1 MLTIYHKPHSARRS
15 EASFVQL
22 LRGQFP
28 EAIYRAENF
37 PLPAESL
44 KNPVHTAQL
53 LAALETDALLP
64 ARQRTQCIELL
75 RICPPELAVALNPN
89 RISFDL
95 VVVAATESYYWEYHE
110 EQHRRLTVTRP
121 KQLYDARTHAPI
133 PVPRFLQRLVRDIWR
148 VQSFQPYTIVWK
160 DWFGVHQYTY
170 QPMLQAGLHEFALP
184 GKFSFRSFYQV
195 YLSSDSQD

>member
-1 MLTIYHKPHSARRS
+1 MITIYHKPHSARRS

-44 KNPVHTAQL
+44 RNPVHTAQL

-89 RISFDL
+89 RISFDVVRRPL
-95 VVVAATESYYWEYHE
+95 PGPTSTRQPRGRRRHAIVASRSAPCIGLKCCAACATLITPLAPSPFLVIGRWPRSRAHARSVVVQTRETARP
-110 EQHRRLTVTRP
+110 RRV
-121 KQLYDARTHAPI
+121 
-133 PVPRFLQRLVRDIWR
+133 
-148 VQSFQPYTIVWK
+148 
-160 DWFGVHQYTY
+160 
-170 QPMLQAGLHEFALP
+170 
-184 GKFSFRSFYQV
+184 
-195 YLSSDSQD
+195 